1 MTFDI
6 GLYEVCVRVG
16 VRYVITKFSRM
27 DSLPNFLTHGAPRRA
42 LRARESSAM
51 ISSSVGMT
59 VWVRGMALFASL
71 ISTFNPYFIAGPLRR
86 YNYRG
91 HPTGRLLYPL
101 NYVVSL
107 EFLQFC
113 FQLGSYTERY
123 ILLWAC
129 ATGVIAG
136 STCKSTFTPFIFP
149 IPRNRSAYSI
159 NRLLVIVSSLWTVF
173 ATLTRPRS
181 SAVWKPIKGSVFV
194 CPFIT

>member
-1 MTFDI
+1 MCRKSGDVAAILLQFQLLVPMVHIKMRKYCGPVELICDI
-6 GLYEVCVRVG
+6 IKCRH
-16 VRYVITKFSRM
+16 
-27 DSLPNFLTHGAPRRA
+27 D
-42 LRARESSAM
+42 
-51 ISSSVGMT
+51 SVGS
-59 VWVRGMALFASL
+59 WNGF
-71 ISTFNPYFIAGPLRR
+71 ICFPHIHIQPYFIAGQLQR

-91 HPTGRLLYPL
+91 HPTGWLLYPL
-101 NYVVSL
+101 NYVVSI

-149 IPRNRSAYSI
+149 IPRNRSAYSF

-181 SAVWKPIKGSVFV
+181 SVVWKPIKGSVFV
-194 CPFIT
+194 FPFTT